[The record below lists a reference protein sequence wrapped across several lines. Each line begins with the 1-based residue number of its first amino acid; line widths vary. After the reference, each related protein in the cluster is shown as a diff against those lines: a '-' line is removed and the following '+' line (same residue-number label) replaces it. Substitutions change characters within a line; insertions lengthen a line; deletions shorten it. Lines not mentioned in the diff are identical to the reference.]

1 MYLSTWAWSQPHWSA
16 HAAGPDTCHPEGVS
30 LGTFWCQQALRYESI
45 LRSLS
50 KPSSSSKDAIGKSLA
65 PIPESEA
72 ELEEE
77 DDEDEAETTGNE
89 EEEQYKEEEE
99 EEALVAIGR
108 DKKAEHN
115 GNVIRNEVIAPEMQ
129 SSTKSYEQE
138 KEKMISSTVVVI
150 APKVQSNKGSF
161 EQDPKGWQTI
171 PKPKGHS
178 TLDYARW
185 DRVEDDSSEEDDED
199 DDESQPQYRFRVKTV
214 GVRPVKWK
222 GYLHLHD

>member
-1 MYLSTWAWSQPHWSA
+1 MLKLLLFQLLVRNGFSFSA
-16 HAAGPDTCHPEGVS
+16 
-30 LGTFWCQQALRYESI
+30 Q
-45 LRSLS
+45 
-50 KPSSSSKDAIGKSLA
+50 GKSLA

-99 EEALVAIGR
+99 EEEALVAVGR

-138 KEKMISSTVVVI
+138 KDKMISSTVVVI

-199 DDESQPQYRFRVKTV
+199 DDESQPQHRFRVKTV
-214 GVRPVKWK
+214 GVRPVK
-222 GYLHLHD
+222 